1 MITSIILV
9 ILSTLVYIF
18 VYRLSKPKLENFP
31 PGPPSLPIWGGYW
44 FLLLANYN
52 FTHKAVEVLSRRY
65 KSDLVGIMLGRTP
78 TVLVTG
84 HDLVKETLTR
94 QEFIGRID
102 CYPNRFR
109 SMGDLLGVIFTSGDY
124 WRQQRR
130 FALRQLRDFGFGRR
144 FPTTEQMLE
153 SEVRNL
159 IGQISSNPHPD
170 NHDVQQKP
178 GRILLPDLFYGMLS
192 NSMLQMLVGKRFEDK
207 QLRTIARST
216 LRFFRNMDTT
226 GRALSITPWIRHVA
240 PEYFG
245 ATPTLEE
252 NKKIQDF
259 FMTLVEERT
268 KTFSDDHHGDF
279 LDTYISNMQRLGKGG
294 GPSGSFNEMQMIWTA
309 IDFFFPSPNV
319 IGPSLNMLWARLCNH
334 PEVQA
339 KIQTEIEQVVGRARL
354 PNLDDRKNMPYTEAV
369 IRESLRIDPVL
380 PINTARRVLED
391 TTLGGYSLPKGTCLL
406 ISLSSANRDRRVW
419 TDPDVFKPERF
430 LDADGNLLK
439 KDIGLSFGGG
449 KRLCPGETFSRHAM
463 FLVLSGLLQNFTFV
477 PVDGAPDPNGTMYG
491 FICDIPPFW
500 VDAVS
505 R

>member
-170 NHDVQQKP
+170 NH
-178 GRILLPDLFYGMLS
+178 
-192 NSMLQMLVGKRFEDK
+192 
-207 QLRTIARST
+207 
-216 LRFFRNMDTT
+216 
-226 GRALSITPWIRHVA
+226 
-240 PEYFG
+240 
-245 ATPTLEE
+245 
-252 NKKIQDF
+252 
-259 FMTLVEERT
+259 TLVEERT